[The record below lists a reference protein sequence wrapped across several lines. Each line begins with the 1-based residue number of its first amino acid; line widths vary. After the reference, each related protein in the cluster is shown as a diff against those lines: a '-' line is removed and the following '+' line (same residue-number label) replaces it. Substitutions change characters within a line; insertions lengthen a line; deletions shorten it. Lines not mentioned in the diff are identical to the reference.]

1 MRARSVLVTLPA
13 AACILVLS
21 ITPAA
26 AAAGVTGQVPGASG
40 HAAGRPAA
48 PRIDDVFNG
57 DSCTTQPDTP
67 SVKSSCVAIGF
78 RADGPFVEGLMEFST
93 NNKWFGNTFGSLQ
106 TVTEPIE
113 VSCVPQQFD
122 LPTCLAVGEYFTNP
136 NFPKQLVARGDD
148 NGFSPTAFSNPKG
161 ATWSV
166 LDDVSCATPTFCLL
180 VGTAGTTKR
189 TSKGLVHV
197 SHATAYRWN
206 GNRLLR
212 LSGPAPARARDAELG
227 GVSCASA
234 TSCMAVGDYTSARG
248 RLIPYSAL
256 LTGRTWRVQL
266 AKTIG
271 RGNTLFQGVSCPA
284 AGKCVAVG
292 DATSGKSTSAFAE
305 RYAGG
310 RWKWQRIVGER
321 QSAFIGVSCPT
332 VSYCV
337 AAGSH
342 GTRALIEAWNGVRWA
357 VQAVPRTP
365 APMTT
370 DGLLHVS
377 CVSKAICTAVGFRHD
392 PKSRFSNHT
401 LAVGWN
407 GSKWTVQR
415 TINE

>member
-1 MRARSVLVTLPA
+1 MRARSVLIALPA
-13 AACILVLS
+13 AACILALS

-26 AAAGVTGQVPGASG
+26 AVAKVSGQVPRALG
-40 HAAGRPAA
+40 PAA
-48 PRIDDVFNG
+48 VSPGAPTLDDVFNG
-57 DSCTTQPDTP
+57 DSCTTQPDNP
-67 SVKSSCVAIGF
+67 SIKSSCVAIGF

-113 VSCVPQQFD
+113 VSCVPQQSS
-122 LPTCLAVGEYFTNP
+122 LPTCVAVGEHFTNP
-136 NFPKQLVARGDD
+136 NFPAQLVALGDV

-166 LDDVSCATPTFCLL
+166 LDDVSCATATSCLL

-189 TSKGLVHV
+189 TSKGLVHI

-212 LSGPAPARARDAELG
+212 LPGPAPAHAKDAELG

-256 LTGRTWRVQL
+256 LTGRTWHVQL
-266 AKTIG
+266 AKSVGRTSTI
-271 RGNTLFQGVSCPA
+271 FQGVSCA
-284 AGKCVAVG
+284 AAAKCVAVG
-292 DATSGKSTSAFAE
+292 NAASGRSTAAFAE
-305 RYAGG
+305 RYSGG
-310 RWKWQRIVGER
+310 SWKLQRIVTKR

-337 AAGSH
+337 AAGQH
-342 GTRALIEAWNGVRWA
+342 GTRALIEAWNGTRWA
-357 VQAVPRTP
+357 VQTVPGTP
-365 APMTT
+365 APLTT

-377 CVSKAICTAVGFRHD
+377 CVSQTICTAVGFRHN
-392 PKSRFSNHT
+392 PRSRFSFHT
-401 LAVGWN
+401 LALGWN
-407 GSKWTVQR
+407 GSKWTIQK